1 MECLGTIRVVVGV
14 NAPSI
19 VIKSPVLQRIGW
31 GYAQR
36 IHWKFLDD
44 QIVLTKCDDPE
55 AFLVPR
61 QLKPLDPEADTIHEK
76 RRKYAPDDD
85 AQAYRLLFQEKMTWQ
100 DVALA
105 IGAPVSSVRYMAK
118 RHCRRTGRPWFR
130 HHERGQREGY
140 VSVCRDPDGAK
151 LILIGAV
158 TTSGW
163 PLRLCVSVF
172 QNKEG
177 LVLVPLV

>member
-61 QLKPLDPEADTIHEK
+61 QLKPLDPEADTIHEN

-85 AQAYRLLFQEKMTWQ
+85 AQAYRLLFQEKMSHWRSEHPSQVFATWPRGTVDVQ
-100 DVALA
+100 DALGFDITNA
-105 IGAPVSSVRYMAK
+105 DNGRDTSAFVVIQMVPNSFSSAR
-118 RHCRRTGRPWFR
+118 
-130 HHERGQREGY
+130 
-140 VSVCRDPDGAK
+140 
-151 LILIGAV
+151 
-158 TTSGW
+158 
-163 PLRLCVSVF
+163 
-172 QNKEG
+172 
-177 LVLVPLV
+177 